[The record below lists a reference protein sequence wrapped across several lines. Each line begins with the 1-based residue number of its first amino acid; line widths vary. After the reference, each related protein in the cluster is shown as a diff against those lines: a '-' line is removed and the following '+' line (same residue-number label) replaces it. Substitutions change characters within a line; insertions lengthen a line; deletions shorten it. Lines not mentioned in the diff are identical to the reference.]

1 LYFQTLD
8 SKNECIGYYANKE
21 LHYQELP
28 LDADKTWDYS
38 RSLKDRHV
46 EYARIYSGGKTLAEA
61 CPEELKPTWDK
72 IIKQLRAFL
81 KSFKTAKINLDEV
94 CIYNLIP
101 EFFLYELCDA
111 KNEITKHIL
120 KSYGRPINHDFM
132 VDVIRTL
139 SDIKQ
144 QPLNI
149 DIDPIKTKLV
159 SVKGKNFHRK
169 LQRISRVC
177 DYNPFGSVTGRLT
190 TKPGTFPILTMSKE
204 YRGCLHPQNDWFL
217 ELDYNAAE
225 LRTLIALTGQE
236 QPRGDIHDW
245 NLKNIYHGTGT
256 RETAKKR
263 IFAWLYNPKSEDD
276 LSNRA
281 YDKELVKNKYWDGS
295 NVHTE
300 FGRTIKG
307 VDNHHALSYTIQSTT
322 SDLVLAKAV
331 EIHDRLREKESN
343 IAFMMHDS
351 IVIDLKHDERELIPE
366 LMKIFGTTSFG
377 DYKVNVALGKN
388 FGDMKD
394 LNINGA

>member
-1 LYFQTLD
+1 
-8 SKNECIGYYANKE
+8 
-21 LHYQELP
+21 
-28 LDADKTWDYS
+28 
-38 RSLKDRHV
+38 
-46 EYARIYSGGKTLAEA
+46 
-61 CPEELKPTWDK
+61 
-72 IIKQLRAFL
+72 
-81 KSFKTAKINLDEV
+81 V
-94 CIYNLIP
+94 C
-101 EFFLYELCDA
+101 
-111 KNEITKHIL
+111 
-120 KSYGRPINHDFM
+120 S
-132 VDVIRTL
+132 
-139 SDIKQ
+139 
-144 QPLNI
+144 
-149 DIDPIKTKLV
+149 
-159 SVKGKNFHRK
+159 
-169 LQRISRVC
+169 
-177 DYNPFGSVTGRLT
+177 YNPFGSITGRLT

-236 QPRGDIHDW
+236 QPTGDIHDW

-256 RETAKKR
+256 RDTAKKR
-263 IFAWLYNPKSEDD
+263 IFAWLYNPKSEDS

-295 NVHTE
+295 DVHTE